1 MGRQQIERET
11 QPEGAV
17 GGMTDMDCRH
27 EGQRLPFDTS
37 FTWDAPVR
45 HATEDRLTRL
55 VKTLEDEIIPRLV
68 QAHRAV
74 AADAELPRVAGR
86 IPSAADVNSFVKLAL
101 GRDGEPMFA
110 HVHSLHGRGV
120 SIETIY
126 LDLLAPTA
134 QRLGE
139 MWEEDS
145 ADFTE
150 VTVGVGRLQQV
161 LRELSPAFGME
172 VEHPLEGRRALLVP
186 APGEQHTFG
195 LSMVSEFFRRAGW
208 EVAGGVGGSRTNAA
222 EMVQREWFD
231 MIGFSVGSETRL
243 DWLRTGISAVREL
256 SRNRS
261 IAVLVGGPIFKL
273 HPEYVAQVG
282 ADATAADGLQ
292 APVVAEN
299 LVAHRVRR
307 G

>member
-1 MGRQQIERET
+1 MEQQREMSGQLDDALT
-11 QPEGAV
+11 KLAKV
-17 GGMTDMDCRH
+17 DCRH
-27 EGQRLPFDTS
+27 EAQRLPFDTA
-37 FTWDAPVR
+37 FTWDAPER

-55 VKTLEDEIIPRLV
+55 VKTLEEEIIPRLV

-74 AADAELPRVAGR
+74 P
-86 IPSAADVNSFVKLAL
+86 ADVEPARRASPASGRSDLNAFVDLVLA
-101 GRDGEPMFA
+101 RDDAPMFA
-110 HVHSLHGRGV
+110 HISALRASGV
-120 SIETIY
+120 PIESIY

-134 QRLGE
+134 TRLGE
-139 MWEEDS
+139 MWEDDT

-150 VTVGVGRLQQV
+150 VTVGIGRLQHV

-208 EVAGGVGGSRTNAA
+208 DVTGGPGGSRTSAA

-231 MIGFSVGSETRL
+231 MIGFSVGSEARI
-243 DWLRTGISAVREL
+243 DWLSTGIAAVREL

-273 HPEYVAQVG
+273 HPEYVEKVG
-282 ADATAADGLQ
+282 ADATVSDGLQ
-292 APVVAEN
+292 APAVAEG
-299 LVAHRVRR
+299 LVVKRTRR
-307 G
+307 A

>member
-1 MGRQQIERET
+1 MEGTERERAK
-11 QPEGAV
+11 QPEGA
-17 GGMTDMDCRH
+17 GGLLADVDCQR
-27 EGQRLPFDTS
+27 EGQRLPFDTA
-37 FTWDAPVR
+37 FTWDAPER
-45 HATEDRLTRL
+45 QATEDRLTRL
-55 VKTLEDEIIPRLV
+55 VKTLEEEIIPRLV
-68 QAHRAV
+68 QAHRAIPPE
-74 AADAELPRVAGR
+74 AQPLRVAGR
-86 IPSAADVNSFVKLAL
+86 TPSASDVSSFVKLVL
-101 GRDGEPMFA
+101 GRDDAPMFA
-110 HVHSLHGRGV
+110 HVRSLNAGGV
-120 SIETIY
+120 SIEAIY

-150 VTVGVGRLQQV
+150 VTVGIGRLQQV
-161 LRELSPAFGME
+161 LRELSPAFGLE

-195 LSMVSEFFRRAGW
+195 LSMVAEFFRRAGW
-208 EVAGGVGGSRTNAA
+208 DVAGGAGGSRTNAA

-231 MIGFSVGSETRL
+231 MIGFSVGSEARL

-273 HPEYVAQVG
+273 HPEYVVQVG
-282 ADATAADGLQ
+282 ADATAVDGLQ
-292 APVVAEN
+292 APVVAAG
-299 LVAHRVRR
+299 LLAQRTQRC
-307 G
+307 